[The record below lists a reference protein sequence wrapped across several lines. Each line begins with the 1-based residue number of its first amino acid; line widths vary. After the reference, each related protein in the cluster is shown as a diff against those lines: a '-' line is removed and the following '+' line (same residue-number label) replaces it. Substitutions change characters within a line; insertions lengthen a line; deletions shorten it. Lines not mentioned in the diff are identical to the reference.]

1 MDTQSNEQC
10 RQKSGRLLKQRIAA
24 FSGAIMVAISVLV
37 AEVVIEERQTELEQA
52 RSGAANLSAALEE
65 QVRGTLNGIAD
76 AMEFLKARV
85 EAEGP
90 AFDLRAWKAKIHELL
105 SPAVQMVI
113 VNAEGK
119 ARATLDP
126 AALPIDLSDRDYYTA
141 HRSNPDLGF
150 FIGKPVLGKISK
162 RLIIPATRRVNSKDG
177 QFAGILSFS
186 LAPELLTG
194 LHKKIKL
201 GKTAS
206 MLLIGGNG
214 TTMARFTGA
223 GGFDPASTG
232 TGDTDFKAALADS
245 KANSGEY
252 TRKSSRDGVVRLY
265 SWRKVAGFPLYVVAG
280 LGEEEILAAANYR
293 AAIVIGL
300 GIAALSLP
308 LIMVFMLNREIS
320 RRVQQSVA
328 LDLESEK
335 VRREHRALLAITEE
349 LARERIKLR
358 KMNAELNSA
367 RRQAEE
373 ANRAKST
380 FLANMSH
387 ELRTPLNAILGFSEI
402 IRDKLF
408 GENVNRYAEY
418 ASNIHRSGTQ
428 LLNIVSDILDVTEIE
443 AGALELQEE
452 QVKLE
457 PLIEG
462 SVDAVAHQAA
472 EGGLAL
478 TSVNPDTDTAV
489 LGDKTKLAQI
499 VTNLLSNA
507 IKFTPPGGSVGIAA
521 AVEEDGGLSL
531 TVCDTGIGMSPN
543 EVQEALELFR
553 QVDNSLARRFQ
564 GTGLGLP
571 LAVQLA
577 ELHGGW
583 VNIDS
588 APGRGTS
595 VIVHFPKERVIHERA
610 ANRASADPASFKM
623 AS

>member
-1 MDTQSNEQC
+1 MDTQSSEQC
-10 RQKSGRLLKQRIAA
+10 RQKSGRLLKRRIAA

-52 RSGAANLSAALEE
+52 RSEAANLSAALEE

-126 AALPIDLSDRDYYTA
+126 AGTPVDLSDRDYYTA

-194 LHKKIKL
+194 LHQKIKL

-206 MLLIGGNG
+206 MLLISGNG

-245 KANSGEY
+245 KADSGEY

-265 SWRKVAGFPLYVVAG
+265 SWRKVADFPLYVVAG

-308 LIMVFMLNREIS
+308 LIMMFMLNREIS
-320 RRVQQSVA
+320 RRVQHSVA

-358 KMNAELNSA
+358 KMNAELDSA

-418 ASNIHRSGTQ
+418 AWDIHRSGAQ
-428 LLNIVSDILDVTEIE
+428 LLNIVSDILDVTKIE

-462 SVDAVAHQAA
+462 SVDALARQAA

-478 TSVNPDTDTAV
+478 TSINPDTDTAV

-521 AVEEDGGLSL
+521 ALEEDGGLSL
-531 TVCDTGIGMSPN
+531 TVRDTGIGMSPN

-610 ANRASADPASFKM
+610 AKRASADPASFKM

>member
-1 MDTQSNEQC
+1 
-10 RQKSGRLLKQRIAA
+10 
-24 FSGAIMVAISVLV
+24 MVA
-37 AEVVIEERQTELEQA
+37 AVVIEERQTELEQA
-52 RSGAANLSAALEE
+52 GNEAANLSAALEE
-65 QVRGTLNGIAD
+65 QVRGTLNGVAD
-76 AMEFLKARV
+76 AMEFLKGRV
-85 EAEGP
+85 EAEGL

-105 SPAVQMVI
+105 TPAVQMVI

-126 AALPIDLSDRDYYTA
+126 AGPPADLSDRDYYAA
-141 HRSNPDLGF
+141 HRNNPDLGF

-162 RLIIPATRRVNSKDG
+162 RLIIPATRRLDSKDG
-177 QFAGILSFS
+177 QFAGILSFA

-194 LHKKIKL
+194 LHQKIKL

-206 MLLIGGNG
+206 MLLISGNG

-223 GGFDPASTG
+223 GGFDPDSTG
-232 TGDTDFKAALADS
+232 TGATDFKAALADS
-245 KANSGEY
+245 KADSGEY

-265 SWRKVAGFPLYVVAG
+265 SWRKVADFPLYVVAG

-308 LIMVFMLNREIS
+308 LIMMFMLNREIS
-320 RRVQQSVA
+320 RRVEQSVA
-328 LDLESEK
+328 LDQESEK
-335 VRREHRALLAITEE
+335 VRREHRALLSITEE

-358 KMNAELNSA
+358 KMNAELDSA
-367 RRQAEE
+367 RRQAED

-408 GENVNRYAEY
+408 GEDVNRYAEY
-418 ASNIHRSGTQ
+418 ASDINLSGTQ
-428 LLNIVSDILDVTEIE
+428 LLNIVSDILDVTKIE
-443 AGALELQEE
+443 AGTLELQEE
-452 QVKLE
+452 QIKLE

-462 SVDAVAHQAA
+462 SVDAVARQAA
-472 EGGLAL
+472 QGGLSL
-478 TSVNPDTDTAV
+478 TSVNPDIDTAV
-489 LGDKTKLAQI
+489 IGDKIKLNQI
-499 VTNLLSNA
+499 VANLLSNA

-521 AVEEDGGLSL
+521 ALEEDGGLSL
-531 TVCDTGIGMSPN
+531 TVRDTGIGMSPN
-543 EVQEALELFR
+543 EVREALELFR

-571 LAVQLA
+571 LAVQLT

-588 APGRGTS
+588 APGKGTS
-595 VIVHFPKERVIHERA
+595 VIVHFPKERIVRDRA
-610 ANRASADPASFKM
+610 SNQASADTASFKM